1 MQKKD
6 NTQTKA
12 LIGYTGFIGSNLK
25 KLYKPKYNYNTQN
38 ISKIKN
44 KSFDLLFCAGT
55 SSKRWLAN
63 KNPKK
68 DLDNIKKLTK
78 ILQSFKT
85 KKFILISSIEIYGLK
100 NNKNENGKIN
110 KQYNSSYGKNR
121 LYLENFIKKKFKNYL
136 IIRLPIVYGKNF
148 SKNVIYDLMYQNE
161 IEKLNANDLVQIY
174 NVKNLKKDIDFCI
187 KNEIKELNMA
197 TEPILLSYLADKI
210 FGIKLSKK
218 KSARLMKMKS
228 IHHKNKY
235 FYNRKKIIS
244 ELSKFI
250 KN

>member
-6 NTQTKA
+6 NTKIKA

-25 KLYKPKYNYNTQN
+25 KLYKTKYNYNTKN

-63 KNPKK
+63 KYPKK
-68 DLDNIKKLTK
+68 DLDNIKKLTN

-85 KKFILISSIEIYGLK
+85 EKFILISSIEVYGLK
-100 NNKNENGKIN
+100 NNRNENGKVN
-110 KQYNSSYGKNR
+110 KKYNSSYGKNR
-121 LYLENFIKKKFKNYL
+121 LFLENFIKKKFKNYL

-148 SKNVIYDLMYQNE
+148 CKNAIYDLMFQNE
-161 IEKLNANDLVQIY
+161 VEKLNANDLVQIY

-197 TEPILLSYLADKI
+197 TEPILLGYLANKI

-218 KSARLMKMKS
+218 KRDS
-228 IHHKNKY
+228 INENEKY
-235 FYNRKKIIS
+235 SSQK
-244 ELSKFI
+244 
-250 KN
+250 

>member
-6 NTQTKA
+6 NKQIKA
-12 LIGYTGFIGSNLK
+12 LIGYTGFIGSNLR
-25 KLYKPKYNYNTQN
+25 KLYKPNYNYNSKN

-44 KSFDLLFCAGT
+44 KNFDVLFCAGT
-55 SSKRWLAN
+55 SSKRWVAN
-63 KNPKK
+63 KNPKE
-68 DLDNIKKLTK
+68 DLNNIKKLTK
-78 ILQSFKT
+78 SLESFKT

-100 NNKNENGKIN
+100 NNKNENGKVN
-110 KQYNSSYGKNR
+110 RKYNSSYGKNR
-121 LYLENFIKKKFKNYL
+121 LYLENFIKRKFKNHL

-148 SKNVIYDLMYQNE
+148 CKNAIYDLMYQNE
-161 IEKLNANDLVQIY
+161 IEKLNASDLVQIY

-197 TEPILLSYLADKI
+197 TEPILLGSLADKI

-218 KSARLMKMKS
+218 KSARLMRMKS

-235 FYNRKKIIS
+235 FYNRRKIIS

-250 KN
+250 KD